1 MVSVKSLKEKNM
13 KVTLLFLMLGCL
25 NHTYAFE
32 VNEKGSGVYQNEERL
47 KPMSKAVRAFVLNR
61 LEYKQTKMKSLSDMT
76 KELKNKNDQEVLNK
90 LMTSTGDLKLVQ
102 GKFKDDQYVVDLGK
116 FKIKIETTGFVTGEL
131 MINDRK
137 LNINDYNTLESFLTA
152 VEKIGNEEL
161 DKTASILPVMFDLFI
176 PSAEAATKGGKY
188 IDILKVNSAGV
199 IYLSLNKMAVWRN
212 DADDFRKLL
221 SQVEKDVDS
230 AIGQCE
236 SQAATVGVSGDA
248 VRIYGVLNDTTR
260 KTLQSIVDKSS
271 GEITEERVLAGLF
284 TKYAAKENHGEK
296 APKNVSCMSFL
307 GPFGRENI
315 DFKMSIETTICPQ
328 VQKLTECLG
337 NLYSSDKR
345 VSNIARN
352 EPLKKWSGDRFE
364 SDTNYLDQI
373 STIAK

>member
-1 MVSVKSLKEKNM
+1 M
-13 KVTLLFLMLGCL
+13 KITLLFLILGTF
-25 NHTYAFE
+25 NYANAFE
-32 VNEKGSGVYQNEERL
+32 VNEKGNGTYKQEERL
-47 KPMSKAVRAFVLNR
+47 KPMSKAVRAFVMNR
-61 LEYKQTKMKSLSDMT
+61 LEYKKTKMVNLSDMA
-76 KELKNKNDQEVLNK
+76 KELKNKNDQEVLTK
-90 LMTSTGDLKLVQ
+90 LMASTGDVKLVQ
-102 GKFKDDQYVVDLGK
+102 GKFKDDQYIVDLGK

-131 MINDRK
+131 SINDRK
-137 LNINDYNTLESFLTA
+137 LNINDYPSLESFLTA
-152 VEKIGNEEL
+152 VEKVGNEEL
-161 DKTASILPVMFDLFI
+161 EKTASLIPSMIELII
-176 PSAEAATKGGKY
+176 PSAQAATKGGKY

-284 TKYAAKENHGEK
+284 TKYAARENHGEK
-296 APKNVSCMSFL
+296 APKNVTCMSFL

-315 DFKMSIETTICPQ
+315 DFKMSIESTICPQ

-373 STIAK
+373 STISK